1 MSTERI
7 DKLLSHEGFGTRRE
21 IKRLVRY
28 SEVCVNGTR
37 IFDSGFP
44 VNPDKDTLTVDGE
57 KVSLRKNVYLMMNK
71 KPGVVSA
78 NKDGLHQTVFDFL
91 PEEYRSGYLAEN
103 LHIVGRLDIDT
114 EGLLLFTTDGT
125 LTHKIISPKTHF
137 PKTYFVRLSKP
148 ESAARQAE
156 IARLFA
162 DGIHVS
168 AEGKY
173 HQVKRMFAEAGNE
186 VSYLKRLSIGSLKLD
201 ESLAP
206 GEFRELSQVETDA
219 LFL

>member
-103 LHIVGRLDIDT
+103 LHIV
-114 EGLLLFTTDGT
+114 
-125 LTHKIISPKTHF
+125 
-137 PKTYFVRLSKP
+137 
-148 ESAARQAE
+148 
-156 IARLFA
+156 
-162 DGIHVS
+162 
-168 AEGKY
+168 
-173 HQVKRMFAEAGNE
+173 
-186 VSYLKRLSIGSLKLD
+186 
-201 ESLAP
+201 
-206 GEFRELSQVETDA
+206 
-219 LFL
+219 